1 MFKDRDKLP
10 RTRYSAIL
18 NELPKPSPN
27 LSAPE
32 NIPTTNIG
40 EFDRRPV
47 SFSNLHPLVSQMI
60 WVELLKRTAK

>member
-1 MFKDRDKLP
+1 MANAQS

-18 NELPKPSPN
+18 KELPKPSPN

-32 NIPTTNIG
+32 YIPTTNMG

-47 SFSNLHPLVSQMI
+47 SFSNLYAMVN
-60 WVELLKRTAK
+60 